1 MARYP
6 IEQIQSWHAHVYFD
20 AGSRERAAALY
31 EVVREQFPDT
41 ELGRFHEKPVGPH
54 PMGSYQ
60 IHFAPE
66 ALMKIVSWFSL
77 NRDGLDVLVH
87 PNTGDSLGDH
97 RDRAVWVGK
106 SYELDLS
113 MLG

>member
-1 MARYP
+1 M
-6 IEQIQSWHAHVYFD
+6 E
-20 AGSRERAAALY
+20 
-31 EVVREQFPDT
+31 
-41 ELGRFHEKPVGPH
+41 
-54 PMGSYQ
+54 
-60 IHFAPE
+60 
-66 ALMKIVSWFSL
+66 IVSWFSL

-87 PNTGDSLGDH
+87 PNTGDALGDH